1 MTCSSQ
7 SYSDDERTRQTG
19 QMAIV
24 ANLSMDDEG
33 ATCHIAMRRALIGHY
48 AHR

>member
-1 MTCSSQ
+1 MTADSLTATISAP
-7 SYSDDERTRQTG
+7 G

-33 ATCHIAMRRALIGHY
+33 ATSHIEMRRALIGHY
-48 AHR
+48 SHRQVP